1 MKATLLVVD
10 DNETVQNLY
19 RRYLV
24 LAGYEVHSVMRLA
37 EAREALE
44 ARRFDAILLDLN
56 LPDGSG
62 MDFVSEIRA
71 VDPSVAIVLIT
82 GHGDVPSAVE
92 AMRRGADNFLTK
104 PVDMEALKL
113 FLAKALEL
121 GVMRRGQLT
130 RRRMVK
136 LLEPYFGDAPASR
149 RVYEQAEAAARN
161 DSTVVI
167 YGETGVGKGVLAR
180 WIHEHSARAKMP
192 FVEVNCSSLRGELL
206 SSELF
211 GHARGAFTSAVEDRQ
226 GLIEVA
232 DGGTLFLDEIG
243 DMDVAVQAQ
252 FLKVIEE
259 KRYRRLGEVKMRTSE
274 FRLICATNQPLE
286 RHAAEGV
293 FRRDLFFR
301 INVLPISIPPL
312 REAPENIPGLVRSL
326 LKFLTS
332 REVEVEPDVLPLL
345 QARPWPGNVREL
357 RNAIERAL
365 VLSPNRLKA
374 EHFQSAA
381 ASVPVATAV
390 AEPMKLADLEL
401 ARIRDAMA
409 RFNNDTKKV
418 CEALGLSRATLYRRL
433 ATLRSAPSS
442 QSQAQSESES

>member
-19 RRYLV
+19 RRHLV
-24 LAGYEVHSVMRLA
+24 LAGYDVHSAQRLS
-37 EAREALE
+37 EAREALG

-62 MDFVSEIRA
+62 MEFVSEIRA

-113 FLAKALEL
+113 FLGKALEL

-130 RRRMVK
+130 RRRTVK

-149 RVYEQAEAAARN
+149 RVHEQAEAAARN

-180 WIHEHSARAKMP
+180 WIHEHSERARMP

-243 DMDVAVQAQ
+243 DMDIAVQAQ

-286 RHAAEGV
+286 RRVVEGS

-301 INVLPISIPPL
+301 INVLSITIPPL
-312 REAPENIPGLVRSL
+312 REVPENIPGLVRSL

-332 REVEVEPDVLPLL
+332 REVEVSPEVWPIL
-345 QARPWPGNVREL
+345 QGRQWPGNVREL

-365 VLSPNRLKA
+365 VLNPHRLEA
-374 EHFQSAA
+374 EYFQQPTLA
-381 ASVPVATAV
+381 PPAV
-390 AEPMKLADLEL
+390 SSTGEEPTKLADLEL

-409 RFNNDTKKV
+409 RFNNDPKKV
-418 CEALGLSRATLYRRL
+418 CETLGISRATLYRRL
-433 ATLRSAPSS
+433 AVLRARTPVS
-442 QSQAQSESES
+442 